1 MFVKPGP
8 DPHNPGQL
16 LIVRHLSTRRELP
29 PEGEEVPDDMYWR
42 RRLAHGDV
50 VEAEPPA
57 PAEAEAKPAEMNG
70 PAAEDPDEVKPP
82 ETETKPES
90 VEGASA

>member
-16 LIVRHLSTRRELP
+16 LLVRHLNTRRVLP

-50 VEAEPPA
+50 VEAQPPQPPTTDA
-57 PAEAEAKPAEMNG
+57 PKL
-70 PAAEDPDEVKPP
+70 
-82 ETETKPES
+82 
-90 VEGASA
+90 EGGLA